1 MWERDKEYKKNNYDS
16 ILFRVKK
23 GKKAEYQQ
31 AASELGL
38 GKMEL
43 MRVAVEEYIAH
54 RRDEKSVGSRDAD
67 LSPVDTNNA
76 PITCKQP
83 EQNLSTEQKQLIEEF
98 NKLPVETQK
107 AFLKLFTLINQN
119 SKQNSFPE

>member
-83 EQNLSTEQKQLIEEF
+83 EQNLSTEQKQIIEEF

-107 AFLKLFTLINQN
+107 AFLKLLEPVFTND
-119 SKQNSFPE
+119 